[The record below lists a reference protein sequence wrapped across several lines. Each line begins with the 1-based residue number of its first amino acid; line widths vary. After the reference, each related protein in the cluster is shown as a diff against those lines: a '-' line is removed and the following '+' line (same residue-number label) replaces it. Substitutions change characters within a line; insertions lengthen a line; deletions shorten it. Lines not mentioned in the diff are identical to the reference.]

1 MNIGELFVTLGVKGK
16 GLGTLKDVAKTVA
29 NLPVDAAA
37 AIAGMAGISL
47 ELGKMAE
54 EALATSVA
62 FQAFSNQTGL
72 SWQQLQRWQIVAEQA
87 NVSAQSVATSVSTL
101 ERNLA
106 EIRLGRGN
114 IAPFQM
120 LGINAGPGQTA
131 FGVLEEL
138 RKRIRGLNPATAT
151 NMITQM
157 GLSPEMM
164 NVLRLSDQQFKEF
177 GDHVHGISERQEQDF
192 LKAKLSIVQFGQSFR
207 YVMYGIISDF
217 SEAFEKAKQF
227 TGLLKDLG
235 LVAVAL
241 AAYFFPITASIAA
254 LILVLDDLAVYF
266 VGGKSLFGEGIKGLD
281 KFLSQLTGNKDFSTI
296 TKLAD
301 ALNAIGDAIE
311 KIQRGSYNAGANLR
325 ASVDE
330 FLSLG
335 AGGMVDALRHGML
348 PSQREGAGS
357 QMNTT
362 INLHVASADGPL
374 DAPGWQNVA
383 HMIKKSVE
391 DAHLQLNN

>member
-16 GLGTLKDVAKTVA
+16 GLGTLRDVAKTIA
-29 NLPVDAAA
+29 DLPVDAAA

-62 FQAFSNQTGL
+62 FEAFSNQTGL
-72 SWQQLQRWQIVAEQA
+72 SWQQLQRWQIVAQQA
-87 NVSAQSVATSVSTL
+87 NVSAESVASSVSQL

-120 LGINAGPGQTA
+120 LGINAGPGQSA

-151 NMITQM
+151 NLVSQM

-164 NVLRLSDQQFKEF
+164 NVLKLSDSQFREF
-177 GDHVHGISERQEQDF
+177 GEHVHGISTRQLQDF
-192 LKAKLSIVQFGQSFR
+192 LKSKLALVQMGQAFR
-207 YVMYGIISDF
+207 YAMFGIVADF
-217 SEAFEKAKQF
+217 AAAANKAMEFKAA
-227 TGLLKDLG
+227 LRELG
-235 LVAVAL
+235 IVAL
-241 AAYFFPITASIAA
+241 AFGAYFFPVTASIAA
-254 LILVLDDLAVYF
+254 LLLLLDDLAVYS
-266 VGGKSLFGEGIKGLD
+266 VGGKSLFGEGLKGFD
-281 KFLSQLTGNKDFSTI
+281 KFMKDLTGHRDFSI
-296 TKLAD
+296 IDKLSHLAD
-301 ALNAIGDAIE
+301 VIE
-311 KIQRGSYNAGANLR
+311 RIQQASYNAGAGLR
-325 ASVDE
+325 ARLDE
-330 FLSLG
+330 LFSLTP
-335 AGGMVDALRHGML
+335 GGLLDSIRHGSL
-348 PSQREGAGS
+348 PSEREGAS
-357 QMNTT
+357 KQLHTT
-362 INLHVASADGPL
+362 INVNVTSEGPL
-374 DAPGWQNVA
+374 DAPGWGNVA

>member
-1 MNIGELFVTLGVKGK
+1 MNIGELFVTLGVKGQ
-16 GLGTLKDVAKTVA
+16 GLGTLKDIAKTIS

-72 SWQQLQRWQIVAEQA
+72 SWQELQRWQLVAEQA
-87 NVSAQSVATSVSTL
+87 NVSAQAVASSISTL

-114 IAPFQM
+114 ISPFQM
-120 LGINAGPGQTA
+120 LGIGVGPGQNA
-131 FGVLEEL
+131 FTVIEQL
-138 RKRIRGLNPATAT
+138 RQRIKGLNPAQAT
-151 NMITQM
+151 NLISQM
-157 GLSPEMM
+157 GLSPDMM
-164 NVLRLSDQQFKEF
+164 NVLRLTDRQFGEF
-177 GDHVHGISERQEQDF
+177 ASHIHGINEKQQQDF
-192 LKAKLSIVQFGQSFR
+192 LKAKLTIVQLGEAFR
-207 YVMYGIISDF
+207 YTMFGIVSDLTEAWEKVSQFKDILKQLGII
-217 SEAFEKAKQF
+217 A
-227 TGLLKDLG
+227 LG
-235 LVAVAL
+235 A

-266 VGGKSLFGEGIKGLD
+266 IGGHSLFGEGLKGLD
-281 KFLSQLTGNKDFSTI
+281 KFMANLTGSRNFSTI
-296 TKLAD
+296 TELAKG
-301 ALNAIGDAIE
+301 LTAIADAIE
-311 KIQRGSYNAGANLR
+311 KIQRAAYGAGAATR
-325 ASVDE
+325 ARLDELFSLSPSGLVDS
-330 FLSLG
+330 F
-335 AGGMVDALRHGML
+335 RHGSL
-348 PSQREGAGS
+348 PSERGS
-357 QMNTT
+357 SSMNTT

>member
-1 MNIGELFVTLGVKGK
+1 MIS
-16 GLGTLKDVAKTVA
+16 

-54 EALATSVA
+54 EAMATSVA

-72 SWQQLQRWQIVAEQA
+72 SWQELQRWQIVAEQA
-87 NVSAQSVATSVSTL
+87 NVSTQTVASSVSQL

-120 LGINAGPGQTA
+120 LGINAGPGQSA

-177 GDHVHGISERQEQDF
+177 GDHVHGINERQQQDF
-192 LKAKLSIVQFGQSFR
+192 LKSKLAITQLGQAFR
-207 YVMYGIISDF
+207 YAAFGIVADF
-217 SEAFEKAKQF
+217 SEAWEK
-227 TGLLKDLG
+227 LKTFKEALRDLG
-235 LVAVAL
+235 LVALAL
-241 AAYFFPITASIAA
+241 GAYFFPITAAVA
-254 LILVLDDLAVYF
+254 GLILVMDDLAVYF
-266 VGGKSLFGEGIKGLD
+266 VGGKSIFGEGMKGFD
-281 KFLSQLTGNKDFSTI
+281 KFMKDLTGNRDFTLIDKLSH
-296 TKLAD
+296 LAD
-301 ALNAIGDAIE
+301 IIE
-311 KIQRGSYNAGANLR
+311 RIQKASYNAGANLR
-325 ASVDE
+325 AGFDE
-330 FLSLG
+330 FFSLSP
-335 AGGMVDALRHGML
+335 GGMLDAFRHGML
-348 PSQREGAGS
+348 PSTQSGGDRNME
-357 QMNTT
+357 NH
-362 INLHVASADGPL
+362 INIHVNSAGPL
-374 DAPGWQNVA
+374 DAPGWGDVA
-383 HMIKKSVE
+383 HMVRKSVE